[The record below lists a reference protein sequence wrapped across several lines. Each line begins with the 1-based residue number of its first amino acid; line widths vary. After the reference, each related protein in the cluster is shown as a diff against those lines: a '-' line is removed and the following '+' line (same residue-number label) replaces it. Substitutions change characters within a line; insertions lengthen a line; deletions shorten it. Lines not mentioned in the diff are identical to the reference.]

1 MQHSHN
7 VDIVKAVLGSQ
18 EMVVYGEDLLRH
30 SVADGE
36 AMHVTVAAIPIGRP
50 ESAAVLKVYFAQ
62 CGNVTWGKVL
72 DAAHGLV
79 DCLTSE
85 FIATFKMLVRWHFSC
100 KNRIL
105 TSRKIQPRTRPTKPT
120 ESDRC
125 LGRTGRWKKADSSA
139 WTLYLRG
146 AGEGCGERPDSESYI
161 RLLQSLR
168 MFLKVLDNYAR
179 PLIYGALWW

>member
-100 KNRIL
+100 KNRGIHVRRDDLVSVMYSAELNSATSSITRQRTDRHGIL
-105 TSRKIQPRTRPTKPT
+105 AEKS
-120 ESDRC
+120 
-125 LGRTGRWKKADSSA
+125 
-139 WTLYLRG
+139 
-146 AGEGCGERPDSESYI
+146 PDI
-161 RLLQSLR
+161 
-168 MFLKVLDNYAR
+168 
-179 PLIYGALWW
+179 PLFS